1 LMSRFPGDWCMG
13 AYKGQFVSLFFFGL
27 FHFQRWYNKNN
38 GKPLSNAEFIFGAL
52 RAWFLNPLWNLLLV
66 NMSTLSLFCV
76 SSSHL
81 HGPNIFLLL
90 DRWCWTKHFS
100 ALSIFC
106 RKYLSFVLI

>member
-1 LMSRFPGDWCMG
+1 
-13 AYKGQFVSLFFFGL
+13 
-27 FHFQRWYNKNN
+27 
-38 GKPLSNAEFIFGAL
+38 LSNAEFIFGAL

-66 NMSTLSLFCV
+66 TLSTPSLFSV

-81 HGPNIFLLL
+81 HGPNIALLF

-106 RKYLSFVLI
+106 RKCISFVLM